1 MVARRAAC
9 LCTMGTVDGS
19 TPCCLESRRVPVC
32 QPLAHTAHTRSK
44 VVPVQPPVYSHHR
57 RLNHPTF
64 LAPGPLLLPPRLLA
78 PRLTDT
84 IRIGKFLN
92 GRGSCTTLLFPPF
105 FFFFQRVACF
115 VLLLFLLF
123 SFSIFERGGG
133 RPSSLHSIVIL
144 RPCDSGLVL
153 RQDLKEEN
161 NLLFFFW
168 RRSVRRIRFLLNLIF
183 NESSSRNIIINK

>member
-1 MVARRAAC
+1 MAGRDSPRGREPRYRRGGRVCTRSRVLVSGATCVIRHWQGRDRAAVARRAAC

-78 PRLTDT
+78 PTNRYHSNRKISQWTRPA
-84 IRIGKFLN
+84 RISFPLPFFSSSFFVFPPS
-92 GRGSCTTLLFPPF
+92 RLLFI
-105 FFFFQRVACF
+105 A
-115 VLLLFLLF
+115 LLHVFPSLF
-123 SFSIFERGGG
+123 SKRE
-133 RPSSLHSIVIL
+133 V
-144 RPCDSGLVL
+144 V
-153 RQDLKEEN
+153 
-161 NLLFFFW
+161 
-168 RRSVRRIRFLLNLIF
+168 RRSVR
-183 NESSSRNIIINK
+183 S

>member
-123 SFSIFERGGG
+123 SFSIFER
-133 RPSSLHSIVIL
+133 RRWSSVVAPFDRDSPTL
-144 RPCDSGLVL
+144 R
-153 RQDLKEEN
+153 
-161 NLLFFFW
+161 F
-168 RRSVRRIRFLLNLIF
+168 RFGF
-183 NESSSRNIIINK
+183 EAGFERGK

>member
-1 MVARRAAC
+1 MCTRSRVLVSGATCVIRHWQGRDRAAVARRAAC

-78 PRLTDT
+78 PTNRYHSNRKISQWTRPA
-84 IRIGKFLN
+84 RI
-92 GRGSCTTLLFPPF
+92 SFPLPF
-105 FFFFQRVACF
+105 F
-115 VLLLFLLF
+115 LLLF
-123 SFSIFERGGG
+123 SFHRVVCFLSLFFIFFLLSFRNGRSSVAPFDRDSPTLRFRFAFDAGFER
-133 RPSSLHSIVIL
+133 
-144 RPCDSGLVL
+144 
-153 RQDLKEEN
+153 
-161 NLLFFFW
+161 
-168 RRSVRRIRFLLNLIF
+168 
-183 NESSSRNIIINK
+183 

>member
-1 MVARRAAC
+1 MCTRSRVLVSGATCVIRHWQGRDRAAVARRAAC

-92 GRGSCTTLLFPPF
+92 GRVLRGSPFPFVF
-105 FFFFQRVACF
+105 F
-115 VLLLFLLF
+115 LLLF
-123 SFSIFERGGG
+123 SFQRVVCFLSLFFIFFLLSFRNGRSSVAPFDRDSPTLRFRFAFEAGFER
-133 RPSSLHSIVIL
+133 
-144 RPCDSGLVL
+144 
-153 RQDLKEEN
+153 
-161 NLLFFFW
+161 
-168 RRSVRRIRFLLNLIF
+168 
-183 NESSSRNIIINK
+183 